1 MYCFQS
7 PEREGC
13 EQKRAKTEAALAQD
27 VIAWGEATSSS
38 RGDSSAFTP
47 WTPTPLAATLK
58 GGKLLAL
65 QPHLI
70 REGYVNV
77 GMVGERE
84 RERRGDVKGE

>member
-1 MYCFQS
+1 MYRTKFPFENFVTNPGSLSLSSRPQS

-27 VIAWGEATSSS
+27 VIAWGEATSGG
-38 RGDSSAFTP
+38 RDTSAFTP
-47 WTPTPLAATLK
+47 WTPTAPLAASLK

-70 REGYVNV
+70 REG
-77 GMVGERE
+77 
-84 RERRGDVKGE
+84 